1 MRVTWVP
8 AVVVL
13 AALAAAQESRR
24 TPTFSSQVELVTV
37 DVVVLDGKGQLARG
51 LSRDDFTI
59 FEDGKPQTIAS
70 FEAFDLGAEVEGPR
84 PRATSGPVATN
95 VALPPASARIF
106 VVLVDDMGLAP
117 PRAPEVRAAL
127 TRFVSAGLRDGD
139 ELIFTT
145 SSRDVW
151 WSARMPEGRD
161 DVLALVARL
170 RGRGLL
176 DGGSDYVSE
185 WEAYRITNLEGIVGA
200 QEGPG
205 DQGPPTGAPGPSS
218 FAPGSSLTQRVYDRF
233 MARGVCDPRAP
244 SLCYTQVR
252 GRARE
257 VDQRRRN
264 RTKDVLSAVDRATA
278 ALTGLRGRKS
288 LLLWTE
294 GFLNDP
300 DVTAVQEV
308 AGRCREANLAV
319 YSLDV
324 RGLIAGLD
332 QMGAAERGVPN
343 AAELGLMQMEQTD
356 FVSAGSE
363 GLAEDTGG
371 FALKNTNDLGG
382 GAARVADESRV
393 YYLLGYAPPEGK
405 GPRDWRKLKV
415 EVKRPGFT
423 VRARRGYS
431 LRSPEEIATA
441 APAKKRG
448 RDKAKKAAAAD
459 TAEAAPP
466 LPLDM
471 ARALSTAHDAADI
484 PLRAMAYVLDARP
497 GGAARVLV
505 AVEADLRSLANLG
518 GDEHPRAVLSLS
530 IAATHRDTGK
540 TQRLDQRLVVD
551 AGLGGGFEQWL
562 VSSRE
567 VLMPPGVAQARV
579 VMKDEFLGRLG
590 AVTLRFVVPD
600 LAGLRLS
607 TPILT
612 DRVAK
617 GKAGAAPQPVLVAR
631 REFAPTNVL
640 YCQFQVYGA
649 SSPPGGGPQVE
660 ASYELRRRG
669 GATIRQGSPSLIAA
683 GAEGGLVRLLGLPLA
698 GMEEGDYELVLRIED
713 KATGEARESVE
724 PLRISSRAG

>member
-1 MRVTWVP
+1 MVS
-8 AVVVL
+8 L
-13 AALAAAQESRR
+13 AALAAAQESPR

-37 DVVVLDGKGQLARG
+37 DVVVLDGKGQLSRG

-59 FEDGKPQTIAS
+59 LEDGKPQPIAS
-70 FEAFDLGAEVEGPR
+70 FEAFDQGAAGEEPVP
-84 PRATSGPVATN
+84 PPAPGPVATN
-95 VALPPASARIF
+95 VASARTAARSF

-127 TRFVSAGLRDGD
+127 TRFVREGLKDGD

-151 WSARMPEGRD
+151 WSARMPEGRE

-170 RGRGLL
+170 RGRSLL
-176 DGGSDYVSE
+176 DRGSDYVSE
-185 WEAYRITNLEGIVGA
+185 WEAYRIANLEGIVGA

-218 FAPGSSLTQRVYDRF
+218 FAPGSNLTQRVYDRF
-233 MARGVCDPRAP
+233 MARRVCDPLAP

-257 VDQRRRN
+257 VDERRRN
-264 RTKDVLSAVDRATA
+264 RTRDVLSAVDRATA
-278 ALTGLRGRKS
+278 ALTGVRGRKS

-324 RGLIAGLD
+324 RGLVAGLD

-343 AAELGLMQMEQTD
+343 AAELGLMQVEQTD

-363 GLAEDTGG
+363 ALAEDTGG
-371 FALKNTNDLGG
+371 FALKNTNDFAG
-382 GAARVADESRV
+382 GASRVADESRV

-415 EVKRPGFT
+415 LVKRSGFT

-431 LRSPEEIATA
+431 LRGAEEIAAA
-441 APAKKRG
+441 APSGK
-448 RDKAKKAAAAD
+448 RDKAKKKDAPGAA
-459 TAEAAPP
+459 TEAPPP

-484 PLRAMAYVLDARP
+484 PLRAMAYVFDVRP
-497 GGAARVLV
+497 GGTARVLV
-505 AVEADLRSLANLG
+505 ALEADLRSLSNLG
-518 GDEHPRAVLSLS
+518 GDEHPRASLSLS
-530 IAATHRDTGK
+530 IAATHRDSGR
-540 TQRLDQRLVVD
+540 TQRLDQHLLVD
-551 AGLGGGFEQWL
+551 AGQGGGFEQWL
-562 VSSRE
+562 LASRE
-567 VLMPPGVAQARV
+567 LELPPGVAQARV
-579 VMKDEFLGRLG
+579 VIKDEFLGRLG
-590 AVTLRFVVPD
+590 ALTLRFVVPD

-612 DRVAK
+612 DRVARA
-617 GKAGAAPQPVLVAR
+617 KAGAPPQPVLLAR

-649 SSPPGGGPQVE
+649 TAPAGMGPQVE
-660 ASYELRRRG
+660 ASFELRRRG
-669 GATIRQGSPSLIAA
+669 GATIRQGSPSLIVP
-683 GAEGGLVRLLGLPLA
+683 GADGGLVRLLGLPVE
-698 GMEEGDYELVLRIED
+698 GVDEGDYELVLRIED
-713 KATGEARESVE
+713 KATGEIKERVE
-724 PLRISSRAG
+724 PLRLSSRPS

>member
-1 MRVTWVP
+1 MRLPWISL
-8 AVVVL
+8 VVL
-13 AALAAAQESRR
+13 TAALAAAQETR

-37 DVVVLDGKGQLARG
+37 DAVVLDGKGQLVRG

-59 FEDGKPQTIAS
+59 LEDGKPQPIAS
-70 FEAFDLGAEVEGPR
+70 FEAFDLGASGDEPR
-84 PRATSGPVATN
+84 PWPASGPVATN
-95 VALPPASARIF
+95 VAAPPAAARIF
-106 VVLVDDMGLAP
+106 VVLIDDMGLAP
-117 PRAPEVRAAL
+117 PRVPEVRAAL
-127 TRFVSAGLRDGD
+127 TRFVSEGLRDGD

-151 WSARMPEGRD
+151 WSARMPEGRE

-170 RGRGLL
+170 RGRSLL
-176 DGGSDYVSE
+176 DRGSDYVSE
-185 WEAYRITNLEGIVGA
+185 WEAYRISNLEGIVGA

-205 DQGPPTGAPGPSS
+205 DQGPPTGAPGPGL

-233 MARGVCDPRAP
+233 MARGVCDPLAP

-264 RTKDVLSAVDRATA
+264 RTRDVLSAVDRATT

-300 DVTAVQEV
+300 DVTVVQEV

-324 RGLIAGLD
+324 RGLITGLD
-332 QMGAAERGVPN
+332 QMSAAQAGMPN
-343 AAELGLMQMEQTD
+343 TAELGIMQMEQTD

-415 EVKRPGFT
+415 EVKRPGFK

-431 LRSPEEIATA
+431 LRSPEEIASA
-441 APAKKRG
+441 VPAKKRG
-448 RDKAKKAAAAD
+448 ADKAKPTAVPGD
-459 TAEAAPP
+459 VAEAPPP

-471 ARALSTAHDAADI
+471 ARALSTAHDVADI
-484 PLRAMAYVLDARP
+484 PLRAMAYVFDARP

-505 AVEADLRSLANLG
+505 ALEADLRSLANLG
-518 GDEHPRAVLSLS
+518 GDEHPRASLSLS
-530 IAATHRDTGK
+530 ISATHRDSGK

-567 VLMPPGVAQARV
+567 IELPPGVAQARV
-579 VMKDEFLGRLG
+579 VLRDDFLGRLG
-590 AVTLRFVVPD
+590 AVTLRFVVPE
-600 LAGLRLS
+600 LSGLRLS

-617 GKAGAAPQPVLVAR
+617 GKVGAAVQPVLVVR

-640 YCQFQVYGA
+640 YCQFQVFGA
-649 SSPPGGGPQVE
+649 ASPLGVGPQVE
-660 ASYELRRRG
+660 GSYELRRRG
-669 GATIRQGSPSLIAA
+669 GLTIRRGTPTLIVP
-683 GAEGGLVRLLGLPLA
+683 GEEGRLVRLLGLPLE
-698 GMEEGDYELVLRIED
+698 GMEEGDYELVLRVED
-713 KATGEARESVE
+713 KATGEIRERVE
-724 PLRISSRAG
+724 PLRLSSRAG